1 MDKEKILAALE
12 SVNYPPYQKSI
23 VAFGMVKYVKADGN
37 SAEIRI
43 FTGGDPD
50 VAKKIAER
58 ARAVLEEKFPGC
70 VFNVVILSE
79 DPSKNIPAPKPKR
92 DTLSGVRLK
101 IAVASGKGGVGKST
115 VAVNL
120 ARAFAKIFSKDDDAR
135 VGLMDC
141 DIHGPSA
148 AILFNEKV
156 FPGVTPDEKIVPP
169 QIAGIKVMSMGMF
182 VGDDQPLL
190 WRGPMVTGAIKQ
202 FAEDMVWGDLDVM
215 VLDLPPGTG
224 DAVLS
229 AVQLVPLDGAVIV
242 TTSNALAAVTAA
254 RGAMVFEKS
263 SIKILGVVDNM
274 AYFPMPDGSK
284 EYVFGEGCAAGVAAQ
299 LGVPLLAE
307 IPLDKSLH
315 TDKVSEHCERIFDS
329 LARKILDLLK
339 K

>member
-1 MDKEKILAALE
+1 MDKEKILEVLE
-12 SVNYPPYQKSI
+12 TVNYPPYQKSI
-23 VAFGMVKYVKADGN
+23 VSFGMVKYVKADGN

-43 FTGGDPD
+43 FTGGDSE
-50 VAKKIAER
+50 VAKGVV
-58 ARAVLEEKFPGC
+58 ARAKAALEAAFGGC
-70 VFNVVILSE
+70 SFNVVLLSE
-79 DPSKNIPAPKPKR
+79 DPSKNIPAPKPKKE
-92 DTLSGVRLK
+92 TLAGVGLK

-120 ARAFAKIFSKDDDAR
+120 ARAFAKIFSKSGEAR

-148 AILFNEKV
+148 SILFNEHV
-156 FPGVTPDEKIVPP
+156 FPTVNEEEKIVPP
-169 QIAGIKVMSMGMF
+169 EIGGIKVMSMGML

-190 WRGPMVTGAIKQ
+190 WRGPMVTSAIKQ
-202 FAEDMVWGDLDVM
+202 FAEEMVWGNLDVM

-229 AVQLVPLDGAVIV
+229 VVQLVPLDGAIVV
-242 TTSNALAAVTAA
+242 TTSNSLAATTAA

-263 SIKILGVVDNM
+263 AVKVLGVVDNM

-284 EYVFGEGCAAGVAAQ
+284 EYIFGEGYAAGVAAQ
-299 LGVPLLAE
+299 LGVPVLAE

-315 TDKVSEHCERIFDS
+315 TDAISDSSRDIFDS
-329 LARKILDLLK
+329 LARKILGLLGK
-339 K
+339 